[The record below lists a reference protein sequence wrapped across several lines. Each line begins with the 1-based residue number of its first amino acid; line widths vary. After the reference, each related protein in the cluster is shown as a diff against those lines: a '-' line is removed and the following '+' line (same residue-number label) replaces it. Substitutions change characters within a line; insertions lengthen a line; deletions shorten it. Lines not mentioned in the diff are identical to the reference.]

1 MSVPGLIFGILQ
13 YDHRERGPE
22 IGQYT
27 FSPCMFCFPIS
38 DQVMVPQRTVSF
50 KCRPIH
56 MHPCTCVCII
66 CQKANFLENRLGN
79 QGISVWN
86 FWQPYFHFP
95 QVTRCYMQEV
105 LWTRLCS
112 SKWCKQISCTD
123 QQTTSEKKNIQVRV
137 PLFQFITWAWCL
149 LHDALHCGECY

>member
-50 KCRPIH
+50 KNVVLFTCIH
-56 MHPCTCVCII
+56 VHVF
-66 CQKANFLENRLGN
+66 A
-79 QGISVWN
+79 
-86 FWQPYFHFP
+86 
-95 QVTRCYMQEV
+95 
-105 LWTRLCS
+105 
-112 SKWCKQISCTD
+112 
-123 QQTTSEKKNIQVRV
+123 
-137 PLFQFITWAWCL
+137 
-149 LHDALHCGECY
+149 